1 MQELRCTLP
10 PCTERTPGPGLSSLP
25 RGSIPAFIIGAS
37 RSVLRHARSA
47 GRLAFRCGFRR
58 LGAAQRVGQTIDV
71 VRRHVEMRCDADR
84 FAALADM
91 DIARAKPFDQRLR
104 VAGGETQNVA
114 AAEIGREYF
123 IIERCD
129 RFGDMIGDDPQPGL
143 YFGYSPRFDL
153 SQRSDRAG
161 QHRRDAGLANIEAAC
176 ARAIIG
182 TVVGKPGEVAG
193 IGSRQPAFLERAFVV
208 PARIDVEYGLR
219 KSQRRA

>member
-1 MQELRCTLP
+1 MTLSRRPLLMAVAAAAAASAAAAAATARLMQELRCTLP

-104 VAGGETQNVA
+104 VAGGETQLICDQMVA
-114 AAEIGREYF
+114 AHIL
-123 IIERCD
+123 
-129 RFGDMIGDDPQPGL
+129 Q
-143 YFGYSPRFDL
+143 
-153 SQRSDRAG
+153 
-161 QHRRDAGLANIEAAC
+161 
-176 ARAIIG
+176 
-182 TVVGKPGEVAG
+182 V
-193 IGSRQPAFLERAFVV
+193 SR
-208 PARIDVEYGLR
+208 
-219 KSQRRA
+219 